1 MGKNVSTAV
10 VSFRLTHEEI
20 EDLKKIAEDRGLK
33 VNALLR
39 RMVSRRI
46 KEIRQEEGW

>member
-10 VSFRLTHEEI
+10 VSFRLTHDEI
-20 EDLKKIAEDRGLK
+20 EDLKKIAEDRDLK
-33 VNALLR
+33 VNAILR

-46 KEIRQEEGW
+46 REIRKEEGW